1 MSKNFLFHILQA
13 ICSKNKIDLPKS
25 HVEEQCHH
33 QESTRTTIIWIKL
46 PVDRFRR
53 QTISDREWIL
63 VKSKDKKK
71 NIPMLGLIRDDVG
84 VVSNTRPVS
93 ISYVGYKKLLLV
105 KSNELISRNFLWLS
119 FHEKKKNI
127 LSLFFRR
134 LKKEVKW
141 NLASDFFKI
150 ANSRGTWFRG
160 AFQEMP

>member
-1 MSKNFLFHILQA
+1 MSKNFLFHILQV

-25 HVEEQCHH
+25 HVKEQCHH
-33 QESTRTTIIWIKL
+33 WESTRTTIIWIKL

-53 QTISDREWIL
+53 RTISDREWIL

-71 NIPMLGLIRDDVG
+71 NIPMLGHIRDDVG

-119 FHEKKKNI
+119 FHEKKKYI

-150 ANSRGTWFRG
+150 ANSRGTRFCR
-160 AFQEMP
+160 AFQEML

>member
-25 HVEEQCHH
+25 HVEEQCHYR
-33 QESTRTTIIWIKL
+33 ESTRTTIIRIKL
-46 PVDRFRR
+46 PVDRFRKR
-53 QTISDREWIL
+53 TISDREWIL

-71 NIPMLGLIRDDVG
+71 NIPMLGHIRDDVG

-119 FHEKKKNI
+119 FHEKKNI

-150 ANSRGTWFRG
+150 ANSRGTRFRG